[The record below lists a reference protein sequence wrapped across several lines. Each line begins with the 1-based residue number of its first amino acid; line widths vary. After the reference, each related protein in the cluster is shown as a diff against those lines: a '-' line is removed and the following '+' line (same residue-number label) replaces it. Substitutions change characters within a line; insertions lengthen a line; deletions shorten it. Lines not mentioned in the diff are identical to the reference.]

1 MEEGE
6 KDVRKRK
13 MSEDMRVGCEKGG
26 GGLGRE
32 RRPGSR
38 TKSGREG
45 KKSYGKTNML
55 YSNNGIMRRARR

>member
-26 GGLGRE
+26 GDWVGNGDQGVEPRGAE
-32 RRPGSR
+32 
-38 TKSGREG
+38 KG
-45 KKSYGKTNML
+45 KRVMVRQTCC
-55 YSNNGIMRRARR
+55 NNGIMRRAWR

>member
-26 GGLGRE
+26 GLGGE

-38 TKSGREG
+38 TKRGREG

-55 YSNNGIMRRARR
+55 